1 MHVPKHVCVR
11 VCGRACMRPRSL
23 GALLLSVA
31 AAHYNAQ
38 THIATH

>member
-1 MHVPKHVCVR
+1 MYVPEQVCVR
-11 VCGRACMRPRSL
+11 VCGRARMRPRSL
-23 GALLLSVA
+23 GALLVSVA